1 MIQTITS
8 TSGANQ
14 TITQV
19 SRGAVLSV
27 LTSNTE
33 VNQEITLIVVGARG
47 SAGES
52 GQGSSTLLPR
62 LEELETGVGDTNY
75 DFREEINNFL
85 SF

>member
-8 TSGANQ
+8 ISGANQ

-19 SRGAVLSV
+19 SRGSALSV

-33 VNQEITLIVVGARG
+33 VNQEITPIVVGARG
-47 SAGES
+47 AAGEA